1 MLEYAC
7 KVRKDRAKIHIER
20 KVKKMKVKWNEWQK
34 HEVGCYGNFVTLK
47 ALRIIAKDN
56 SYYGIEYIDKD
67 GNKQVLYSH
76 YSEIDIESFR

>member
-1 MLEYAC
+1 MLEYVC

-20 KVKKMKVKWNEWQK
+20 KIKMKVQRNEWQN